1 MADRKQSVDGT
12 AILRSCS
19 LRLPG
24 IYGPGEQRHLPRI
37 VKYLEKGWV
46 SFRYGQGIVDFVH
59 IDNVV
64 EAHVLAG
71 RALGPDKNCI
81 AGGKSYFINDGLPI
95 NNFEFFRPLIEG
107 LGYQFPNRTLP
118 FSFIFFIAILLE
130 NLYSLDF
137 VTRYN
142 LDRYFPLLT
151 RTEVYKTGVTHYF
164 SIEKARK
171 ELGYV
176 PRTHPNDLSQV
187 IAMYQS
193 TPEYRKRLAATTTS
207 MKVES
212 LLSTVFNKF
221 VFLFVALLLCFGFF
235 MRSF

>member
-1 MADRKQSVDGT
+1 MASGWRKVLLHQRWLAYKQLRVLSPFGNSLFCPSTVGQSCTNRTVENFK
-12 AILRSCS
+12 C
-19 LRLPG
+19 
-24 IYGPGEQRHLPRI
+24 
-37 VKYLEKGWV
+37 W
-46 SFRYGQGIVDFVH
+46 H
-59 IDNVV
+59 IDTRFID
-64 EAHVLAG
+64 HVPSLQ
-71 RALGPDKNCI
+71 
-81 AGGKSYFINDGLPI
+81 
-95 NNFEFFRPLIEG
+95 IEG

-118 FSFIFFIAILLE
+118 FSFIFFIGKGFTLIFNRVRESEVVSIYPVLTAAWSVAILLE

-176 PRTHPNDLSQV
+176 PRTNPNDLSQV

-193 TPEYRKRLAATTTS
+193 TPEYRKRLAATKTS

-212 LLSTVFNKF
+212 LLNTVFNKF